1 MGWVA
6 CKDGSWAVNGGGLD
20 AEALP
25 WLRKCLAGSIKLH
38 TAHLSRFRSR
48 KSDGGAFFYG
58 RFAGVATAVAGTWRG
73 LIVLRFV

>member
-25 WLRKCLAGSIKLH
+25 WLRKYLAGSIKLH

-48 KSDGGAFFYG
+48 KSDGGAFFMVDL
-58 RFAGVATAVAGTWRG
+58 RVLPQRLQG
-73 LIVLRFV
+73 LGED